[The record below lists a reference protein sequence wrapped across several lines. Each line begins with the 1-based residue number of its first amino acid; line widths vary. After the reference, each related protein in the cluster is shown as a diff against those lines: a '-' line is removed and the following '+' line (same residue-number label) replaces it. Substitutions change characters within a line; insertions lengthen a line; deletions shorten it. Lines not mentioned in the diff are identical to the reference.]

1 MKYQLKMKYTLKHT
15 STLLEAVMEIY
26 KGISKQKAKQI
37 IGYSEFLLSGK
48 KIDRHP
54 KQMLE
59 AGNELE
65 ITHSEKNK
73 DQNRIPDK
81 RTPVVICFEDPY
93 FVIALKP
100 AGILSCGNRDQAIN
114 NSYHKVLE
122 NFLSDR
128 ENKKIRLWV
137 IHRLDR
143 EVEGLIMFAKSEKV
157 QYQIK
162 AMWPEVTKKY
172 LALTENKPEPPEG
185 IIENWLIDTSMQK
198 VIASDREVEGS
209 KFARTE
215 YSYIRAEK
223 NYHLI
228 EVTLHTGR
236 KNQIRVHLAGIHCPI
251 AGDRKYGADASVV
264 RQIRLAAYR
273 LEFNHPHTN
282 KVVSVQYKLPK
293 RFYRP
298 SQDSNEKYKI
308 L

>member
-1 MKYQLKMKYTLKHT
+1 MKYTLKHT

-215 YSYIRAEK
+215 YSYIR
-223 NYHLI
+223 
-228 EVTLHTGR
+228 
-236 KNQIRVHLAGIHCPI
+236 VHLAGIHCPI